1 MPKLQTLAYKRY
13 KKFQDAIQ
21 TRPARIGRNDGII
34 SAGTTGYMIWI
45 TYFDGTQEKVLNQ
58 RIPNEYG
65 KLVLVGFDPIHFP
78 TRKQVLALWDV
89 YPEAQW
95 AGGGEHQD
103 THQWGGADPLWVH
116 GEQFL
121 PALVVPVA
129 GSLKVQIYPIALLG
143 AASWKL
149 FYSITEIDVT
159 SHLPANGYRYS
170 LLVMDST
177 GAFTLRDG
185 SIVVAR
191 NLLVDAVIPIPSS
204 GDNVL
209 AALVL
214 YAGQTEISKRTG
226 YSDIL
231 DLRFSNPLVTAAAID
246 GDALPN
252 MSPTKKGGV
261 PPTGTPTGK
270 YLTDNATFVNIPA
283 VVAAGASGLMT
294 GADKTKL
301 DGVVA
306 LRIKTVDGATNV
318 TPVET
323 IVVTNGTLTDDTGG
337 QVTIDTGGGG
347 GGYFLITEDL
357 SSQITGSSAHFDT
370 SLTMMSMPLVTCNL
384 RQLPSA
390 VTPDD
395 DMGGFTLSFTPT
407 VSDSMLVDYY
417 QLEANIIHDDND
429 AIVFDDLNNYLL
441 EV

>member
-21 TRPARIGRNDGII
+21 TRPARMGRNDETVV
-34 SAGTTGYMIWI
+34 AGTSGYMIWV

-95 AGGGEHQD
+95 AGGGEHEE

-121 PALVVPVA
+121 PALVVPVS

-143 AASWKL
+143 ATSWKL

-159 SHLPANGYRYS
+159 SHLPDNGYRYS

-246 GDALPN
+246 GDVLPN

-301 DGVVA
+301 DGIA
-306 LRIKTVDGATNV
+306 I
-318 TPVET
+318 
-323 IVVTNGTLTDDTGG
+323 GG
-337 QVTIDTGGGG
+337 NA
-347 GGYFLITEDL
+347 YFLVTEDL
-357 SSQITGSSAHFDT
+357 TAQVTGATAHFST
-370 SLTMMSMPLVTCNL
+370 SLTMLSMPLVTCNL

-395 DMGGFTLSFTPT
+395 NMGGFTLSFTPT
-407 VSDSMLVDYY
+407 VSDSVLVDYY
-417 QLEANIIHDDND
+417 QLEANIIRDDNG

>member
-1 MPKLQTLAYKRY
+1 
-13 KKFQDAIQ
+13 
-21 TRPARIGRNDGII
+21 
-34 SAGTTGYMIWI
+34 
-45 TYFDGTQEKVLNQ
+45 
-58 RIPNEYG
+58 
-65 KLVLVGFDPIHFP
+65 
-78 TRKQVLALWDV
+78 
-89 YPEAQW
+89 
-95 AGGGEHQD
+95 
-103 THQWGGADPLWVH
+103 
-116 GEQFL
+116 
-121 PALVVPVA
+121 
-129 GSLKVQIYPIALLG
+129 
-143 AASWKL
+143 L

-159 SHLPANGYRYS
+159 SHLPDNGYRYS

-246 GDALPN
+246 GDVLPN

-301 DGVVA
+301 DGIA
-306 LRIKTVDGATNV
+306 I
-318 TPVET
+318 
-323 IVVTNGTLTDDTGG
+323 GG
-337 QVTIDTGGGG
+337 NA
-347 GGYFLITEDL
+347 YFLVTEDL
-357 SSQITGSSAHFDT
+357 TAQVTGATAHFST
-370 SLTMMSMPLVTCNL
+370 SLTMLSMPLVTCNL

-395 DMGGFTLSFTPT
+395 NMGGFTLSFTPT
-407 VSDSMLVDYY
+407 VSDSVLVDYY
-417 QLEANIIHDDND
+417 QLEANIIRDDNG

>member
-1 MPKLQTLAYKRY
+1 MSKLQTLAYKRY

-21 TRPARIGRNDGII
+21 TRPARMGRNDGII

-129 GSLKVQIYPIALLG
+129 GSLKVQIYPVALLG
-143 AASWKL
+143 ATSWKL

-231 DLRFSNPLVTAAAID
+231 DLRFSNPLVTTAAID

-270 YLTDNATFVNIPA
+270 YLTDNATFVAIPA

-294 GADKTKL
+294 GSDKTKL
-301 DGVVA
+301 DGILQSDWNATTGWGVVLNKPQISA
-306 LRIKTVDGATNV
+306 SYYMVDEN
-318 TPVET
+318 
-323 IVVTNGTLTDDTGG
+323 
-337 QVTIDTGGGG
+337 
-347 GGYFLITEDL
+347 L
-357 SSQITGSSAHFDT
+357 SSQVDGIVSTFALSGIASSKPFIQIDGIKQIPGDVH
-370 SLTMMSMPLVTCNL
+370 LV
-384 RQLPSA
+384 S
-390 VTPDD
+390 
-395 DMGGFTLSFTPT
+395 GGLSFTLDWIPVIPLSLT
-407 VSDSMLVDYY
+407 AEYSISMNDMATSISGDIIISDDGTP
-417 QLEANIIHDDND
+417 IWI
-429 AIVFDDLNNYLL
+429 
-441 EV
+441 